1 MANNAYSVPSQNAT
15 GVVIYIDPALCNG
28 CNTCVE
34 VCRQH
39 VFLPSPVKGK
49 PPTALNTEECWFA
62 GCCVL
67 HCPIPGALKVIHP
80 LMQRVGWKR
89 KDTGEY
95 FRIGMKNPPPPNTRP
110 PVDWGDKDT
119 TPFSSGRDAT
129 SIFH

>member
-1 MANNAYSVPSQNAT
+1 MDNKAYNVSNQS
-15 GVVIYIDPALCNG
+15 GVGIIIHIDHDVCIG

-39 VFLPSPVKGK
+39 IYLPNPERGGHPNV
-49 PPTALNTEECWFA
+49 LNPEECWFD

-67 HCPIPGALKVIHP
+67 HCPVPGALKVIHP

-95 FRIGMKNPPPPNTRP
+95 FRIGMKNPPSPNIRP
-110 PVDWGDKDT
+110 PVGWDTKDT
-119 TPFSSGRDAT
+119 LPYASGRDAIT
-129 SIFH
+129 IFS